1 MTQRRVENT
10 RDHFWTC
17 SPISVK
23 NKLSKNYSKMF
34 NLIKVGT
41 ECAKL
46 DKWLLDDID
55 TKMTVLGTE
64 LLIGVSFL
72 VECFSSAE
80 EEAVN

>member
-1 MTQRRVENT
+1 
-10 RDHFWTC
+10 
-17 SPISVK
+17 
-23 NKLSKNYSKMF
+23 MF